1 MSGQP
6 PVVIA
11 LELGDAVL
19 AERLAGLLGG
29 VAGLRLAEPGEAA
42 DVALVAPRQDAV
54 REPDTVLTDREA
66 EVLSLI
72 AEGASNK
79 VIARRLGI
87 AVSTA
92 KFHVSAVL
100 DKLDAGS
107 RADAVAQAVRLGV
120 LSL

>member
-1 MSGQP
+1 LSGQP